1 MSELMKGYWNELKGD
16 ALKTWGKLTH
26 DEMDQVAGDA
36 IKLEGLLQQK
46 YGHSVAEA
54 KKQVEEL
61 QDRYDN
67 LSYQGEWNQVK
78 GSMQKFWGELTE
90 SDADKINGSR
100 TRLVGT
106 LQEKLGKS
114 RAEALEEV
122 NSFLQK
128 IS

>member
-1 MSELMKGYWNELKGD
+1 MSELIKGYWNELKGD

-26 DEMDQVAGDA
+26 DEMDQIAGDVV
-36 IKLEGLLQQK
+36 KLEGLLQQK
-46 YGHSVAEA
+46 YGHSVEEA

-106 LQEKLGKS
+106 LQEKLGKT

-122 NSFLQK
+122 KSFLQK